1 MYVIRKLRLNRFKAR
16 PCLTPRELY
25 LKHGFS
31 EPQYKS
37 QLTAQV
43 EEITGPVSA
52 RKTQQLALAQE
63 IEKKAAQYAADP
75 ENTKPLERLDPSKM

>member
-25 LKHGFS
+25 LKHGLS
-31 EPQYKS
+31 EPKIQS

-43 EEITGPVSA
+43 EEVTGPVSA
-52 RKTQQLALAQE
+52 HKTQQLALAQE
-63 IEKKAAQYAADP
+63 IEKKAAQFAADP
-75 ENTKPLERLDPSKM
+75 DNTKPLERLDPGKL